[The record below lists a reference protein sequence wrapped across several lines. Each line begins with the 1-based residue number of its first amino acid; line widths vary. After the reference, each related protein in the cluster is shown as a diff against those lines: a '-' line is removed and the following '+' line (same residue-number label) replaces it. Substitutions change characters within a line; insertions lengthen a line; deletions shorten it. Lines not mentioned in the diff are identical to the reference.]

1 MIKQDCRFNRI
12 HILRYD
18 LHVYRNMILWG
29 FNPIMSDNYAAFFN
43 CTPVGQVSLLPTDGI
58 KVPISDFSVSSV
70 SEISKR
76 LNSFV
81 MSFKSHT
88 LDLHSCLRDETG
100 VSRLGE

>member
-1 MIKQDCRFNRI
+1 MRADG
-12 HILRYD
+12 D
-18 LHVYRNMILWG
+18 LERKAKTWDQIIV
-29 FNPIMSDNYAAFFN
+29 
-43 CTPVGQVSLLPTDGI
+43 
-58 KVPISDFSVSSV
+58 SV

-88 LDLHSCLRDETG
+88 LDSNSCLRDETG